1 MHLSLVTLLTL
12 AASTYAA
19 SLAPIHS
26 QLFDDIPDC
35 AVSIPLRSLHY
46 NTSGALTDN
55 RLTLSAN
62 VPARFP
68 QSAT

>member
-26 QLFDDIPDC
+26 HLFGDIPDC
-35 AVSIPLRSLHY
+35 AVSVSLKSLYY
-46 NTSGALTDN
+46 NTLGALTDN
-55 RLTLSAN
+55 RLTLSAD
-62 VPARFP
+62 VPPRFP